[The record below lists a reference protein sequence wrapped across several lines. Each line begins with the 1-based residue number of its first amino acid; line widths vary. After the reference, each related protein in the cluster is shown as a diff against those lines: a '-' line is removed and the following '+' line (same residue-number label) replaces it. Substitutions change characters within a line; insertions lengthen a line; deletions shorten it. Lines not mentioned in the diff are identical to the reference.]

1 MPLQPLGC
9 LTSVKVRIPEP
20 RGSVY
25 PLYKP
30 PKTRYTKPMN
40 ELLAILIP
48 GAVVIGG
55 ALLVAKLG
63 NIKLFTKEDGYTAGW
78 VEGFIFGMTE
88 DEDF

>member
-1 MPLQPLGC
+1 
-9 LTSVKVRIPEP
+9 
-20 RGSVY
+20 
-25 PLYKP
+25 
-30 PKTRYTKPMN
+30 MN